1 VIKQRWFINGI
12 LFIFI
17 SILGLFV
24 FFTPNSQTPIELPPL
39 TNVQPENVQQIRIE
53 RTDKISIELVKNNV
67 NQWSIKNP
75 LNLPANTFR
84 VRQILNL
91 LTTRDYQDMSAQAL
105 PLAEI
110 NLDIPLA
117 NVYIDSLAFA
127 FGASSVFDSTQR
139 YVQFAQKIY
148 LIKDNIYAFLI
159 SDLLTFV
166 SLSPLGENAKIVALQ
181 LPDYQLYLSAGGAWE
196 VTTAL
201 ENIDKRPDTVN
212 RLIERWQT
220 LQAIEVQ
227 NYVESTPE
235 GEIHIT
241 LAEQTQPVTLQ
252 VITQHPD
259 LILAR
264 PAQGVQYLFPIS
276 QTDELLH
283 LPAKIAEKTPP
294 EA

>member
-1 VIKQRWFINGI
+1 MIKQRWFINGI

-17 SILGLFV
+17 SVLGLFA
-24 FFTPNSQTPIELPPL
+24 FFAPHSQTPIELPPL

-53 RTDKISIELVKNNV
+53 RTDKIPIELVKNNL
-67 NQWSIKNP
+67 NQWSIKTP

-159 SDLLTFV
+159 SDPLVFV
-166 SLSPLGENAKIVALQ
+166 SLLPLGENAKIVALQ

>member
-1 VIKQRWFINGI
+1 VIKQRWFINAI
-12 LFIFI
+12 LLVLV
-17 SILGLFV
+17 SILGLFA
-24 FFTPNSQTPIELPPL
+24 FFAPNSQTPIELPPL

-53 RTDKISIELVKNNV
+53 RTDEIPIELVKNNL
-67 NQWSIKNP
+67 NQWSITTP
-75 LNLPANTFR
+75 LELPANTFR
-84 VRQILNL
+84 VQQILNL

-110 NLDIPLA
+110 NLDVPLA

-127 FGASSVFDSTQR
+127 FGASSVFDSTRR

-148 LIKDNIYAFLI
+148 LIKDDIYPVLAG
-159 SDLLTFV
+159 DPLTFV
-166 SLSPLGENAKIVALQ
+166 SLSPLGENAKILALQ
-181 LPDYQLYLSAGGAWE
+181 LPDYQFHLSAGGVWE

-212 RLIERWQT
+212 HLIERWQT

-259 LILAR
+259 LILVR